1 MKKST
6 ILAAVASMVLASAAN
21 AGTIKVEG
29 ETQLNND
36 ERTSAKVEI
45 WEGKGPIGLGLE
57 FKQYLAESGK
67 PAYGNVVGKI
77 GYALPAK
84 YGITPVLKA
93 EAGIQSKTTDNAFYG
108 VIAELHRPVGP
119 FKAEVAYRYRH
130 NISSDFV
137 TEKRGSVG
145 IAYDLNKNTEVGVTY
160 HNYFKDTVKDTN
172 AVALSLTRKF

>member
-6 ILAAVASMVLASAAN
+6 ILAAVASVVLASAAN

-45 WEGKGPIGLGLE
+45 WDGKGPIGVGLE
-57 FKQYLAESGK
+57 FKQYLSETGNQ
-67 PAYGNVVGKI
+67 AYSNIVGKV
-77 GYALPAK
+77 GYALPTV
-84 YGITPVLKA
+84 YGFKPVLKA
-93 EAGIQSKTTDNAFYG
+93 EAGVQAKATNDAFYG
-108 VIAELHRPVGP
+108 VVAELHRPVGP

-130 NISSDFV
+130 NISSDYA

-145 IAYDLNKNTEVGVTY
+145 LQYDLNKKTEVGVTY
-160 HNYFKDTVKDTN
+160 HNYFKDTAKDTN
-172 AVALSLTRKF
+172 AVALSMTRKF